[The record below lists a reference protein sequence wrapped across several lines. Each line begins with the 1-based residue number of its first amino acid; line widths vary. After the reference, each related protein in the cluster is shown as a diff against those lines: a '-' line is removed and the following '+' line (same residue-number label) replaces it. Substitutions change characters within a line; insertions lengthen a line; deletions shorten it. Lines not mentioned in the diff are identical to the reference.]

1 MMEELIHVRFLP
13 SAIEFRP
20 EVWGK
25 YYWFFLHTL
34 AYSYPET
41 PTTITKRKYY
51 DFIQNLPLFIPNY
64 EIGDKFS
71 VLLDKYP
78 VSPYLENRESFIRW
92 TFFIHNKI
100 NRYLG
105 YNELSF
111 QEANDIYAD
120 NYREKPVIIYE
131 TYKIKKSYI
140 YLFMMMIMF
149 CFILYTIVKTRI

>member
-1 MMEELIHVRFLP
+1 MEELIHTKFHP
-13 SAIEFRP
+13 SHIKFSP
-20 EVWGK
+20 DVWGK

-41 PTTITKRKYY
+41 PTSITKRKYY

-92 TFFIHNKI
+92 TIFIHNKI
-100 NRYLG
+100 NQYLG
-105 YNELSF
+105 YDELSF
-111 QEANDIYAD
+111 QEANDIYVY
-120 NYREKPVIIYE
+120 NYTETPIIIYKS
-131 TYKIKKSYI
+131 YRIQKSYI
-140 YLFMMMIMF
+140 YLFILMTMF
-149 CFILYTIVKTRI
+149 CIILYSMIYKL